1 MISNDYEE
9 VYPENIA
16 YCTYERDIAEKEQ
29 EISNLQEEI
38 YKKDKEIEKLENQI
52 EYAKKELDTEI
63 DVKNIYFK
71 LCEELKQKINI
82 LQNELR
88 GFKNEIKTSKK
99 SCANCI
105 RRK

>member
-1 MISNDYEE
+1 MLKIFNFYLLSKN
-9 VYPENIA
+9 N
-16 YCTYERDIAEKEQ
+16 K
-29 EISNLQEEI
+29 EEI
-38 YKKDKEIEKLENQI
+38 EKQDRQYEIALNKISKLENQI
-52 EYAKKELDTEI
+52 ESTKKDLDAEI
-63 DVKNIYFK
+63 NLKNNYFK

-99 SCANCI
+99 SCSNGT

>member
-1 MISNDYEE
+1 MLKIFNFYLLSKND
-9 VYPENIA
+9 
-16 YCTYERDIAEKEQ
+16 K
-29 EISNLQEEI
+29 EEI
-38 YKKDKEIEKLENQI
+38 EKQDRQYEIALNKISKLENQI
-52 EYAKKELDTEI
+52 EYAKKELDAEI

-88 GFKNEIKTSKK
+88 GFKNEFKKSKK
-99 SCANCI
+99 SCSNGT

>member
-1 MISNDYEE
+1 MLKIFNFYLLSKND
-9 VYPENIA
+9 
-16 YCTYERDIAEKEQ
+16 K
-29 EISNLQEEI
+29 EEI
-38 YKKDKEIEKLENQI
+38 EKQDRQYEIALNKISKLENQI

-99 SCANCI
+99 SCSNGT

>member
-1 MISNDYEE
+1 MLKIFNFYLLSKND
-9 VYPENIA
+9 
-16 YCTYERDIAEKEQ
+16 K
-29 EISNLQEEI
+29 EEI
-38 YKKDKEIEKLENQI
+38 DKQDRQYEIALNKISKLENQI
-52 EYAKKELDTEI
+52 EYAKKELDAEI

-99 SCANCI
+99 SCSNGT

>member
-1 MISNDYEE
+1 MLKIFNFYLLSKND
-9 VYPENIA
+9 
-16 YCTYERDIAEKEQ
+16 K
-29 EISNLQEEI
+29 EEI
-38 YKKDKEIEKLENQI
+38 DKQDRQYEIALNKISKLENQI

>member
-1 MISNDYEE
+1 MLKIFNFYLLSKND
-9 VYPENIA
+9 
-16 YCTYERDIAEKEQ
+16 K
-29 EISNLQEEI
+29 EEI
-38 YKKDKEIEKLENQI
+38 EKQDRQYEIALNKISKLENQI
-52 EYAKKELDTEI
+52 EYAKKELDAEI

>member
-1 MISNDYEE
+1 MLKIFNFYLLSKND
-9 VYPENIA
+9 
-16 YCTYERDIAEKEQ
+16 K
-29 EISNLQEEI
+29 EEI
-38 YKKDKEIEKLENQI
+38 EKQDRQYEIALNKISKLENQI
-52 EYAKKELDTEI
+52 EYAKKELDAEI

-99 SCANCI
+99 SCSNGT

>member
-1 MISNDYEE
+1 MLKIFNFYLLSKN
-9 VYPENIA
+9 
-16 YCTYERDIAEKEQ
+16 
-29 EISNLQEEI
+29 
-38 YKKDKEIEKLENQI
+38 DKEDIDKQDRQYEIALNKISKLENQI
-52 EYAKKELDTEI
+52 EYAKKELDAEI

-88 GFKNEIKTSKK
+88 GFKNEIKTSRK
-99 SCANCI
+99 SCSNGT

>member
-1 MISNDYEE
+1 MLKIFNFYLLSKND
-9 VYPENIA
+9 
-16 YCTYERDIAEKEQ
+16 K
-29 EISNLQEEI
+29 EEI
-38 YKKDKEIEKLENQI
+38 EKQDRQYEIALNKISKLENQI

-82 LQNELR
+82 LQNELGR
-88 GFKNEIKTSKK
+88 FKNEIKTSKK
-99 SCANCI
+99 SCSNGT

>member
-1 MISNDYEE
+1 MLKIFNFYLLSKND
-9 VYPENIA
+9 
-16 YCTYERDIAEKEQ
+16 K
-29 EISNLQEEI
+29 EEI
-38 YKKDKEIEKLENQI
+38 DKQDRQYEIALNKISKLENQI
-52 EYAKKELDTEI
+52 EYAKKELDAEI

>member
-1 MISNDYEE
+1 MLKIFNFYLLSKND
-9 VYPENIA
+9 
-16 YCTYERDIAEKEQ
+16 K
-29 EISNLQEEI
+29 EEI
-38 YKKDKEIEKLENQI
+38 EKQDSQYEIALNKISKLENQI
-52 EYAKKELDTEI
+52 EYAKKELDAEI

-99 SCANCI
+99 SCSNGT

>member
-1 MISNDYEE
+1 MLKIFNFYLLSKND
-9 VYPENIA
+9 
-16 YCTYERDIAEKEQ
+16 K
-29 EISNLQEEI
+29 EEI
-38 YKKDKEIEKLENQI
+38 EKQDRQYEIALNKISKLENQI
-52 EYAKKELDTEI
+52 EYAKKELDAEI

-99 SCANCI
+99 SCANGT